1 MGTDRLGRQHLSSLP
16 CFLAYACFY
25 FSLLPP
31 AHAAQAN
38 HNRDNQGREAVR
50 HAIELA
56 QPHAN
61 VDELQMSERNDL
73 DDELSQIAGKTAA
86 RVSFYSFYDVDS
98 SSDEGSLWA
107 VVPGDSP
114 LGSDELYSF
123 ESSDSLGQSSEKFNR
138 LLSHL
143 ALSVPND
150 KAASIARLFLG
161 CCVRET
167 YGEIVSDEGGL
178 RHTVERYY
186 IRIYGDV
193 WRGLEAYTQ
202 WWQAYQKVA
211 VPLPPTVVVDA
222 GVRRITLER
231 LILGFGMH
239 PQLER
244 WEIAVSSDGSVRVLA
259 VDSVFPKQIRWLSYA
274 FRSTV
279 DPRVH

>member
-1 MGTDRLGRQHLSSLP
+1 MGTARLGRQHLSWLS
-16 CFLAYACFY
+16 CFLVCACFY

-31 AHAAQAN
+31 ARAVQTN

-56 QPHAN
+56 QPDSN
-61 VDELQMSERNDL
+61 VDELQMSERDDL
-73 DDELSQIAGKTAA
+73 DDELSQIASKTTR
-86 RVSFYSFYDVDS
+86 RVSFYSFYDIDS
-98 SSDEGSLWA
+98 SSDDGSLWV
-107 VVPGDSP
+107 VVPSDSP
-114 LGSDELYSF
+114 LGSDQLYSF
-123 ESSDSLGQSSEKFNR
+123 ESSDSVGQSSEKFNR

-211 VPLPPTVVVDA
+211 VPLPPTVVIDA

-231 LILGFGMH
+231 LILGLGMH
-239 PQLER
+239 PQLQR

-259 VDSVFPKQIRWLSYA
+259 VDSVFPKQSRWLSYA

-279 DPRVH
+279 DPRIH

>member
-1 MGTDRLGRQHLSSLP
+1 MGTDRLVRQHIPSLP
-16 CFLAYACFY
+16 CFFVCACLY

-31 AHAAQAN
+31 ALAAQAN
-38 HNRDNQGREAVR
+38 RKRDNQKREAVR

-56 QPHAN
+56 QPNAN
-61 VDELQMSERNDL
+61 LDGLQMSERDDL
-73 DDELSQIAGKTAA
+73 DDELSQIAGKTTG
-86 RVSFYSFYDVDS
+86 RVSFYSFYDEDS
-98 SSDEGSLWA
+98 SPDEGSLW
-107 VVPGDSP
+107 VVIPGNSP

-123 ESSDSLGQSSEKFNR
+123 ESSDSVDQSSEKFNR

-161 CCVRET
+161 CCVRDA
-167 YGEIVSDEGGL
+167 YGETVSDEGGL

-186 IRIYGDV
+186 IRVYGDV

-202 WWQAYQKVA
+202 WWQAYQKEP
-211 VPLPPTVVVDA
+211 VPLPPTVVVHSSE
-222 GVRRITLER
+222 RRITLER
-231 LILGFGMH
+231 LTLGFGMH

-244 WEIAVSSDGSVRVLA
+244 WDIAVSSDGSVRVLA
-259 VDSVFPKQIRWLSYA
+259 VESVFPKQSRWLSYA

-279 DPRVH
+279 DPRIH

>member
-1 MGTDRLGRQHLSSLP
+1 MGTDRLGRQHLSWLP
-16 CFLAYACFY
+16 SVLVYASFY

-31 AHAAQAN
+31 AQAAQAN
-38 HNRDNQGREAVR
+38 RNRDNQKREAVR

-56 QPHAN
+56 QPNAN
-61 VDELQMSERNDL
+61 LDGLQMSERDDL
-73 DDELSQIAGKTAA
+73 DDELSQIAGKTAG

-98 SSDEGSLWA
+98 SSDEGSLW
-107 VVPGDSP
+107 VVIPGNSP

-123 ESSDSLGQSSEKFNR
+123 ESSDSVDQSSEKFNR

-161 CCVRET
+161 CCVRDT
-167 YGEIVSDEGGL
+167 YGETVSDEGGL

-186 IRIYGDV
+186 IRVYGDV

-202 WWQAYQKVA
+202 WWQAYQKEA
-211 VPLPPTVVVDA
+211 VPLPPTVVVHSSE
-222 GVRRITLER
+222 RRITLER
-231 LILGFGMH
+231 LTLGFGMH

-244 WEIAVSSDGSVRVLA
+244 WDIAVSSDGSVRVLA
-259 VDSVFPKQIRWLSYA
+259 VESIFPKQSRWLSYA

>member
-1 MGTDRLGRQHLSSLP
+1 V
-16 CFLAYACFY
+16 YACFC
-25 FSLLPP
+25 FSQLPP
-31 AHAAQAN
+31 AQAAQAN

-56 QPHAN
+56 QPDAN
-61 VDELQMSERNDL
+61 VDELQMSQRDDL
-73 DDELSQIAGKTAA
+73 DDELSQIASKTGG

-98 SSDEGSLWA
+98 SSDDGSLW
-107 VVPGDSP
+107 VVVAGDSP
-114 LGSDELYSF
+114 LESDELYSF
-123 ESSDSLGQSSEKFNR
+123 ESSDSIGQSSEKFNR

-143 ALSVPND
+143 ALSIPND
-150 KAASIARLFLG
+150 KAASIARLFLA

-167 YGEIVSDEGGL
+167 HGETVSDENIL
-178 RHTVERYY
+178 RHSVERYY

-193 WRGLEAYTQ
+193 WRALEAYTQ

-211 VPLPPTVVVDA
+211 VPLPPKVVADA
-222 GVRRITLER
+222 GFRRITLER

-239 PQLER
+239 PQLQR

-259 VDSVFPKQIRWLSYA
+259 VDSIFPRQSRWLSYA